1 MVRLGQSILNRLLNT
16 PVGICPTSGCLTP
29 DVLRCLRKPLPGVM
43 MEGRVQYPDVEAE
56 KADARL
62 FSLRQSERSHVTYEW
77 PLVAPA

>member
-29 DVLRCLRKPLPGVM
+29 DVLRCLRKPLLGVM
-43 MEGRVQYPDVEAE
+43 MEGRVQHPDVEAE

-62 FSLRQSERSHVTYEW
+62 FSPRQSERSHVTYEW